1 MQGGQDE
8 TGHVAIF
15 RQSCPWRM
23 PSGEASVE
31 VPAADPRVAVGSS
44 WPELQGAL
52 GGGRTRGG
60 GRAGKCPSGAGKG
73 QTENS
78 LPEAEGRGWLSI
90 WAPLPL
96 STLQFYEAGCD
107 PLRVEP
113 LQISWDVVE
122 AAVACNL
129 EFEHGVL
136 RVEEGLR
143 TVLLG
148 DTHAGTTQTQ
158 GVSPPRSRRPG
169 LAQAHCFPAVRPD
182 LSPPLCSPRS
192 SRV

>member
-1 MQGGQDE
+1 MSLSLDRAVPGECPVGRHLLRCLQRTPGWLWGAA
-8 TGHVAIF
+8 G
-15 RQSCPWRM
+15 QSCRGLW
-23 PSGEASVE
+23 VE
-31 VPAADPRVAVGSS
+31 
-44 WPELQGAL
+44 E
-52 GGGRTRGG
+52 GREEG

-158 GVSPPRSRRPG
+158 GVSRPAPG
-169 LAQAHCFPAVRPD
+169 DLA
-182 LSPPLCSPRS
+182 
-192 SRV
+192 

>member
-1 MQGGQDE
+1 M
-8 TGHVAIF
+8 T
-15 RQSCPWRM
+15 
-23 PSGEASVE
+23 
-31 VPAADPRVAVGSS
+31 
-44 WPELQGAL
+44 
-52 GGGRTRGG
+52 
-60 GRAGKCPSGAGKG
+60 
-73 QTENS
+73 
-78 LPEAEGRGWLSI
+78 
-90 WAPLPL
+90 
-96 STLQFYEAGCD
+96 

-122 AAVACNL
+122 TAVACNL

-148 DTHAGTTQTQ
+148 DTHAGTTPTQ

>member
-1 MQGGQDE
+1 M
-8 TGHVAIF
+8 T
-15 RQSCPWRM
+15 
-23 PSGEASVE
+23 
-31 VPAADPRVAVGSS
+31 
-44 WPELQGAL
+44 
-52 GGGRTRGG
+52 
-60 GRAGKCPSGAGKG
+60 
-73 QTENS
+73 
-78 LPEAEGRGWLSI
+78 
-90 WAPLPL
+90 
-96 STLQFYEAGCD
+96 

-122 AAVACNL
+122 AAMACNL

-158 GVSPPRSRRPG
+158 GVSPPRARRPG

-182 LSPPLCSPRS
+182 LSPPLCSPGPPVCDAGKRNSRDVCPRASDAVDFANFTALIGATATCPDQASPAGEGGS
-192 SRV
+192 SQGRVS